1 MLNNAQNT
9 PGIICPNKACG
20 HKITV
25 TLQDLL
31 FQKSLKCPHC
41 LLELTMDR
49 EKSKET
55 ILAMDKLNA
64 AIKNAET
71 AKNFEGRPRS

>member
-1 MLNNAQNT
+1 MLNNPQNT
-9 PGIICPNKACG
+9 PGIQCPNEACG
-20 HKITV
+20 HKISV

-31 FQKSLKCPHC
+31 FQKTIKCPHC

-55 ILAMDKLNA
+55 IDAMDKLHT

-71 AKNFEGRPRS
+71 AKKFEGRPTF